1 MRVENTVQIPAPLE
15 RSWELIQDVPS
26 IAPCIPGAELTEV
39 VSDDAW
45 RGKVRIKVGPTAL
58 QFMGDIERK
67 EVDADAH
74 RMLLTADGVQN
85 LITHFGAL
93 RAQLQPAVSDKPPA
107 NGQFLQL
114 DAPVVEITVTPDGA
128 FVGMLLRTLTYGWI
142 GCAFRAADA
151 RSIGEYL
158 VRGLGAEAEP
168 PTA

>member
-1 MRVENTVQIPAPLE
+1 MSFEAKTLGPRPRLKHSGQALRGDDEMVVSSGTQGTPVSENQYPAISFNINEDRTRATVQ
-15 RSWELIQDVPS
+15 
-26 IAPCIPGAELTEV
+26 
-39 VSDDAW
+39 
-45 RGKVRIKVGPTAL
+45 VGSET
-58 QFMGDIERK
+58 
-67 EVDADAH
+67 
-74 RMLLTADGVQN
+74 MLLTADGVQN